1 MEQTLNKQIGY
12 NYNKGGYKMNKILNK
27 EKDKCYYCDEVA
39 AYWDQNG
46 ATIISVCKKHAIN
59 YYAG

>member
-1 MEQTLNKQIGY
+1 
-12 NYNKGGYKMNKILNK
+12 MNKILSK
-27 EKDKCYYCDEVA
+27 EKDKCHYCDEDA
-39 AYWDQNG
+39 TYWDQNG